1 MESKKENKEKKDQKK
16 NNNNPPM
23 KQNTRR
29 LSTGNKLVV
38 SEGDGV
44 KNTFMMM
51 GIEFCIEVLNP
62 YILYLQLM

>member
-1 MESKKENKEKKDQKK
+1 
-16 NNNNPPM
+16 M